1 MYTPFISGV
10 GTEKI
15 NPSKLSD
22 VIPVNQNLVT
32 TVPQFISTDPREIIL
47 LGKTLRDYGYD
58 HINWN
63 LGCPFSRIAN
73 KKRGCGMLPFPDE
86 LDKILDTVFKD
97 FPLKLS
103 IKTRLGYY
111 SPREIK
117 PVIEVLNN
125 YPVHLMILHP
135 RIGTQI
141 YRGQVDLDG
150 FSESLSECRL
160 PIAYNGDVYH
170 SARYKELQ
178 TLFPQVTTWMLGRGA
193 LINPF
198 LAREI
203 KGEIIEDSIKRTI
216 IHNFNNELLTEAKT
230 RIRNEK
236 RLLGSLKAV
245 WYYMAGM
252 FNDGKQEF
260 SIISKSQSIESF
272 LKATNNIIDQAF
284 ADNLNIENYF
294 KKGINHIGN
303 EE

>member
-1 MYTPFISGV
+1 
-10 GTEKI
+10 
-15 NPSKLSD
+15 
-22 VIPVNQNLVT
+22 
-32 TVPQFISTDPREIIL
+32 
-47 LGKTLRDYGYD
+47 
-58 HINWN
+58 
-63 LGCPFSRIAN
+63 
-73 KKRGCGMLPFPDE
+73 MLPFPDE